1 MARRVLGWMQAALA
15 LAWLVSTGVA
25 GVGGAALAAGA
36 REDCAYASDASS
48 DVVTY
53 HDCAT
58 VLPGGGLRLGP
69 GRLAHL
75 RFDDDG
81 LGIVQVGSLFFY
93 VNEAGKTAPVAGVEG
108 HAVGFNDG
116 LAPSPRH
123 VGGGYKVGYIDKQLD
138 LAIPARWDGGLD
150 FSDGRAQVCRGCT
163 IARDGDFAELRGG
176 LWGCIDTAGREVVPV
191 TLPSPDGLDCGG
203 G

>member
-1 MARRVLGWMQAALA
+1 
-15 LAWLVSTGVA
+15 
-25 GVGGAALAAGA
+25 
-36 REDCAYASDASS
+36 
-48 DVVTY
+48 
-53 HDCAT
+53 
-58 VLPGGGLRLGP
+58 
-69 GRLAHL
+69 
-75 RFDDDG
+75 
-81 LGIVQVGSLFFY
+81 
-93 VNEAGKTAPVAGVEG
+93 VAGVEG

-116 LAPSPRH
+116 LAPSPRR
-123 VGGGYKVGYIDKQLD
+123 VGAGYKVGYIDKQLN